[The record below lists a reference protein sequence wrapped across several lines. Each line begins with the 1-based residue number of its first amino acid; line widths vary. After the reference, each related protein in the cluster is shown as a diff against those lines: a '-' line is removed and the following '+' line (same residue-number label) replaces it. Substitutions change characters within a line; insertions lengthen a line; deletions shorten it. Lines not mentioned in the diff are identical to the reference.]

1 MGRRWAGVLVTVI
14 IICLLLVSVLIVY
27 RRYTVTQLDA
37 LGKETKYES
46 PEEGAHALARKRYL
60 DIEMVEI
67 VSARGKYG
75 FDDLEMV
82 VAHVWARAL
91 ADGRSF
97 GLEDYDNV
105 ALFFLEL
112 EGGWVYVPEG
122 KAQLVAIGKH
132 LFRL

>member
-1 MGRRWAGVLVTVI
+1 MGRRWLGVLVTVI
-14 IICLLLVSVLIVY
+14 IVCLLLVGVLAVY
-27 RRYTVTQLDA
+27 RNYTLRQLDK
-37 LGKETKYES
+37 LREEPKYES
-46 PEEGAHALARKRYL
+46 PEEGAHALAREWYL

-67 VSARGKYG
+67 VSAKRKYG
-75 FDDLEMV
+75 FSDLEMV
-82 VAHVWARAL
+82 IAHVWARAL

-112 EGGWVYVPEG
+112 EDGWVYVPEG
-122 KAQLVAIGKH
+122 KAQLVAVGKH